1 MSFQEK
7 MQPLS
12 LETNLMKRE
21 KSKWKM
27 SELMR
32 EICQEDV
39 INIFM
44 VNFGVDFLEFI
55 TVFISVKSFHLLVI
69 LIIASNKNIWPKRCK
84 NNSLTQL
91 NTEYY

>member
-1 MSFQEK
+1 
-7 MQPLS
+7 
-12 LETNLMKRE
+12 MKRE

-55 TVFISVKSFHLLVI
+55 TVFYI
-69 LIIASNKNIWPKRCK
+69 C
-84 NNSLTQL
+84 
-91 NTEYY
+91 